1 MAAARLKS
9 AQEAVRQGG
18 GGMTSK
24 GTRPAQRTD
33 GGGGGHGDGGCGE
46 CRW

>member
-9 AQEAVRQGG
+9 AREAVRQGE

-33 GGGGGHGDGGCGE
+33 GGGHGDGGCGG